1 MRAKS
6 KSRTKSRTFSRRKT
20 SKTVKTLKKMNC
32 NPRVRGKTINM
43 TTCYTSDIVF
53 KIKKAFNQKF
63 PEKPILSQNPDEI
76 INDLSNK
83 LSQCTNESC
92 WLDQLSKE
100 EKQYLEKL
108 SFSPKKPKEWEKNPR
123 EWLSNID
130 ILNVLE
136 QYEEAYDNFEF
147 IGPTPIDFN
156 TKIGNNCVWKD
167 LCTFNIKRQV
177 DSGKNKIGIIFNLDK
192 HDEGGSHWVSLFIN
206 IKQGFMFYFDSAANT
221 IPNEIDNLVKLI
233 LEQSYEQGI
242 QMKYYTNL
250 PNQHQKGNTECGM
263 YSLYFIIT
271 MLEASKNQLND
282 KINIFK
288 KKKISD
294 KFVESF
300 RKKYFN

>member
-1 MRAKS
+1 MMKTKKGRS
-6 KSRTKSRTFSRRKT
+6 KI
-20 SKTVKTLKKMNC
+20 KTLNTLKVMNC
-32 NPRVRGKTINM
+32 NPRVKGKTINKG
-43 TTCYTSDIVF
+43 TCYTNDTIF
-53 KIKKAFNQKF
+53 KIKKAFNKNF
-63 PEKPILSQNPDEI
+63 PNRLILSQNPDEI
-76 INDLSNK
+76 IKDLSSQ
-83 LSQCTNESC
+83 LSQCKNESC

-100 EKQYLEKL
+100 ERKYLEKM

-136 QYEEAYDNFEF
+136 QYEDAYDDFEF
-147 IGPTPIDFN
+147 IGPTPIDFD

-167 LCTFNIKRQV
+167 LCTFDIKKQIN
-177 DSGKNKIGIIFNLDK
+177 SGKNKIGIIFNLDK

-206 IKQGFMFYFDSAANT
+206 IKQGFIFYFDSAANT
-221 IPNEIDNLVKLI
+221 IPNEITKLIKLI
-233 LEQSYEQGI
+233 LNQCYSEGVH
-242 QMKYYTNL
+242 MKYYTNL

-271 MLEASKNQLND
+271 MLETSPRQLKD
-282 KINIFK
+282 KINLFK
-288 KKKISD
+288 RKNIPD